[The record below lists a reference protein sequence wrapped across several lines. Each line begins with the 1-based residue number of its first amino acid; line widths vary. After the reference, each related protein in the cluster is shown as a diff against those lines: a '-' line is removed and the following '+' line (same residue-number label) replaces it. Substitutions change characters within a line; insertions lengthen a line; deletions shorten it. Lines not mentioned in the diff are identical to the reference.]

1 MKRKFSDRAN
11 WRRIVNKTYSSVYL
25 NTEMFNGYVT
35 FYKIHQLREPLW
47 KEYLQS
53 RICLADEGFIWLQHF
68 PEHEQYV
75 VTTMFNSELEVVQWY
90 IDICK
95 DQGLTDQGVPWFDD
109 LFLDVI
115 ILPSGDVLLVDEDEL
130 EEAYDHGE
138 ITKQEFDMAQEEAQ
152 KLLDSIRN
160 GTFIYKDLSV
170 QHVKELFADL
180 LHQKKN

>member
-11 WRRIVNKTYSSVYL
+11 WRRIVNKSYASVHL
-25 NTEMFNGYVT
+25 NDAEFKGYVT

-53 RICLADEGFIWLQHF
+53 RLCLADEGYIWLQHF
-68 PEHEQYV
+68 PENERYV
-75 VTTMFNSELEVVQWY
+75 VTTMFNSSLQVVQWY

-115 ILPSGDVLLVDEDEL
+115 ILPSGEVLLVDEDEL

-138 ITKQEFDMAQEEAQ
+138 ITKSDFDTAKVEAN
-152 KLLDSIRN
+152 KLLDSIKN
-160 GTFIYKDLSV
+160 GSFVYRELAVDHLQRLFGDLVS
-170 QHVKELFADL
+170 
-180 LHQKKN
+180 KKV